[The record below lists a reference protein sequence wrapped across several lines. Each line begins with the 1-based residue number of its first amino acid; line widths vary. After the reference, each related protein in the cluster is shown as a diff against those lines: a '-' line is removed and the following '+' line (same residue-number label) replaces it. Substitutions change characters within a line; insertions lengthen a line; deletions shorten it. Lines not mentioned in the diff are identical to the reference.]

1 MLTPRQRIEHQMTS
15 PKLTSLYR
23 ALTRLKSC
31 VTLMNTG
38 AHPDDE
44 QSGLLAYLSLKLGMR
59 VIVGCSTRG
68 EGGQSVLGPERLG
81 ALGVVRTLEMQK
93 AAQVLDAD
101 IYWLGHGPD
110 DPVHDFGFSK
120 DGDGT
125 FAHWGEERIVER
137 MVRAYREERP
147 DIVLPTFLDV
157 PGQHGHHRAM
167 TRAAET
173 ALALAA
179 DETAYP
185 EHFKEGLK
193 PWCVSKFYLPAWS
206 GGGGTYD
213 DTVPPPPAT
222 LTIDAA
228 GVDLPTGAAFGRMG
242 EWSRYYH
249 ASQGMGV
256 WPDRPASRW
265 QLHLLHGPF
274 GSQPETNICDTL
286 PTSLTALCA
295 GQSAEG
301 KLSSLLKSADEAIN
315 SAVDAFPDR
324 AAICRFLVSAKEA
337 IVAALD
343 CAPQAFLDLHQ
354 HRLQRKLVE
363 IDAALFETDALFERA
378 YAQSD
383 ALTQG
388 GSTDLTIVLPQGLPA
403 QPDISLTLPQG
414 VTARQTSSEDGLLR
428 YTLSARRNAP
438 LSLQY
443 PPKWS
448 SLEGNGATFITVT
461 ATVGGQRATK
471 TFNLECDLPVIPAHS
486 LEIEPPAFLL
496 PQGHST
502 DNLLFKVQSTCDDGS
517 LNFSAPDGW
526 DVQQSG
532 AGNKVI
538 SPSQPKAGRTSIVPL
553 IDGEPACSVTEF
565 SYPHIGRGRHIKPV
579 TLDILCLDLKLPKD
593 IHVGYVGGGADN
605 VAPWLGRMGIRWE
618 ELDPSAL
625 SGDLSR
631 FTTILVGIFAFGLR
645 KDLAAST
652 ARLRT
657 FVEEGGHLVTLY
669 HRPSDGWVPEKTP
682 PRFLQIGSPS
692 LRWRVTD
699 PTAKVTV
706 LNNNHPL
713 LVGPN
718 RIGPEDWDGWDKERG
733 LYFASRWDEAYE
745 PLLTLHDANEAP
757 LTGALVSARIG
768 KGRHTH
774 TSLVLH
780 HQMDKLVPGAFRL
793 MANLLQQ
800 A

>member
-1 MLTPRQRIEHQMTS
+1 MLTPRQKIEHQMMS
-15 PKLTSLYR
+15 SKLTSLYR
-23 ALTRLKSC
+23 ALTRLKSS

-44 QSGLLAYLSLKLGMR
+44 QSGLLAYLSLRLGMR

-81 ALGVVRTLEMQK
+81 ALGVLRTLEMQK
-93 AAQVLDAD
+93 AAQILDAE

-125 FAHWGEERIVER
+125 FAHWGENRIVER

-185 EHFKEGLK
+185 EHFEEGLK
-193 PWCVSKFYLPAWS
+193 PWRVAKFYLPAWS

-213 DTVPPPPAT
+213 DTVPPPSAT
-222 LTIDAA
+222 LTIEAT
-228 GVDLPTGAAFGRMG
+228 GVDLPTGAAFGRLG

-256 WPDRPASRW
+256 WPERPPSRW
-265 QLHLLHGPF
+265 QLHLLHGPL
-274 GSQPETNICDTL
+274 GSHPEASIFDHL
-286 PTSLTALCA
+286 PMSLTALCG
-295 GQSAEG
+295 GQHTEG
-301 KLSSLLKSADEAIN
+301 KLPAMLQAADEAIN

-324 AAICRFLVSAKEA
+324 SQIRRFLVSAKEA
-337 IVAALD
+337 ISAAID

-363 IDAALFETDALFERA
+363 IDATLFETHALFERA
-378 YAQSD
+378 YAQGE

-388 GSTDLTIVLPQGLPA
+388 GSTDLTIVLPQDLPA
-403 QPDISLTLPQG
+403 LPDVSLTLPQG
-414 VTARQTSSEDGLLR
+414 VTARLTSSEDGLLR
-428 YTLSARRNAP
+428 YTLSAQRDAP

-443 PPKWS
+443 QPKWS
-448 SLEGNGATFITVT
+448 SLEGNGATFITIT
-461 ATVGGQRATK
+461 ATIGGQPATK
-471 TFNLECDLPVIPAHS
+471 AFDLECDLSVIPAHS
-486 LEIEPPAFLL
+486 LEIAPPAFLL
-496 PQGHST
+496 PIGQPT
-502 DNLLFKVQSTCDDGS
+502 DKLLFKVQSTCDDANLS
-517 LNFSAPDGW
+517 FSAPDGW

-532 AGNKVI
+532 EGYKVFA
-538 SPSQPKAGRTSIVPL
+538 PSQPKAGRTSIVPL
-553 IDGEPACSVTEF
+553 IDGEPASSVTEF
-565 SYPHIGRGRHIKPV
+565 SYPHIGKGRHIKPV
-579 TLDILCLDLKLPKD
+579 VLDILCLDLKLPKD
-593 IHVGYVGGGADN
+593 IRVGYVGGGSDN
-605 VAPWLGRMGIRWE
+605 VALWLGRMGVPYE
-618 ELDPSAL
+618 ELDTSAL

-645 KDLAAST
+645 QDLAASIDKLH
-652 ARLRT
+652 R

-669 HRPSDGWVPEKTP
+669 HRPSDDWIPEKTP

-699 PTAKVTV
+699 PSAKVAV
-706 LNNNHPL
+706 LNNHHPL

-733 LYFASRWDEAYE
+733 LYFASQWDEAYE
-745 PLLTLHDANEAP
+745 PLLSLHDANEDA
-757 LTGALVSARIG
+757 LTGALLSAPIG

-774 TSLVLH
+774 TSLVVH

-793 MANLLQQ
+793 LANLLQR